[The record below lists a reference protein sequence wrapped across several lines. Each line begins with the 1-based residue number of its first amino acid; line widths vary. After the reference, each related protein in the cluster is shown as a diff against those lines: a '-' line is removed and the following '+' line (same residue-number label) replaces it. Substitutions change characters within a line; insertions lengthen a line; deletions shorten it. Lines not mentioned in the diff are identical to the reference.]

1 MSTYTS
7 SLGLEQITPGDQ
19 AGLWGNT
26 TNNNLA
32 LIDQAVTGVTP
43 VNFAGLSGQTYTL
56 TDFDGAV
63 DESRS
68 AVLNITGIAA
78 GSNTIVIPNKQK
90 MYLVRNN
97 TGQNVVFQT
106 PTPTTTYTVGA
117 GNSILI
123 FCNGNNEV
131 FTGIASP
138 SVGTLGVAG
147 GGTGSTTFTA
157 GFVKSTGGT
166 NALTSVSAIDLN
178 SSDTTNTLPVTK
190 GGTGL
195 STIPAGAIL
204 RGAGTANPAA
214 VTGTIGVPGQV
225 LTWNGSQWEPGTP
238 STGVASF
245 SGGVTGLTP
254 ATTTTGAITLG
265 GTLEVT
271 SGGTGS
277 TNQAGARANLGIGSV
292 GVINTNGS
300 TTQFLRGDGVFATP
314 PASGGT
320 VTSVSGAGSVSGI
333 TLTGTVTSAGSL
345 TLGGSLSLSS
355 GQVTSA
361 LGYSPVPT
369 SGTGATGTWPIN
381 ISGTAASAS
390 TATTAS
396 SVTNG
401 VYTNATNNFTG
412 ANNYSTASSIDMS
425 GSSIGDLRLK
435 VAGAGMTS
443 GMSPSGVQLGAS
455 NWGFV
460 YGTFPDV
467 TVVTGGAFTTA
478 FRQSGNFQSNNSP
491 NWATTSDINIKTN
504 FRPINNALGK
514 ITSLN
519 PCHFEYKDEIGKTR
533 SGFIAQEFVNVFPG
547 HTTDI
552 NVPENY
558 KPFVPEGVDK
568 LKTLDLNLIPY
579 LVKAIKELKTELD
592 EAKAEIAALKAK

>member
-90 MYLVRNN
+90 MYLVRNS

-157 GFVKSTGGT
+157 GFLVSTGGT
-166 NALTSVSAIDLN
+166 NSLTTQSSIGIGGTSPDQVTGQLSVG
-178 SSDTTNTLPVTK
+178 K
-190 GGTGL
+190 GGTGATSFASGSL
-195 STIPAGAIL
+195 L
-204 RGAGTANPAA
+204 RGNGSSPVDALVGSS
-214 VTGTIGVPGQV
+214 VGQV
-225 LTWNGSQWEPGTP
+225 ATWNGSQWTAASP

-300 TTQFLRGDGVFATP
+300 TTQFLRGDGTWNTP

-361 LGYSPVPT
+361 LGYTPVPSNGSGA
-369 SGTGATGTWPIN
+369 SGTWGIS
-381 ISGTAASAS
+381 ISGSAASAS
-390 TATTAS
+390 SATTATTATNVS
-396 SVTNG
+396 GGSVSATSGTFTSG
-401 VYTNATNNFTG
+401 VTSNDFFPRTG
-412 ANNYSTASSIDMS
+412 TTITLNTS
-425 GSSIGDLRLK
+425 GSPTYAFNNGQFFPNNDNTVTL
-435 VAGAGMTS
+435 GAGGNRWS
-443 GMSPSGVQLGAS
+443 I
-455 NWGFV
+455 V
-460 YGTFPDV
+460 YAVNGTI
-467 TVVTGGAFTTA
+467 
-478 FRQSGNFQSNNSP
+478 N
-491 NWATTSDINIKTN
+491 TSDFN
-504 FRPINNALGK
+504 
-514 ITSLN
+514 
-519 PCHFEYKDEIGKTR
+519 
-533 SGFIAQEFVNVFPG
+533 Q
-547 HTTDI
+547 
-552 NVPENY
+552 
-558 KPFVPEGVDK
+558 
-568 LKTLDLNLIPY
+568 
-579 LVKAIKELKTELD
+579 KTEIASLD
-592 EAKAEIAALKAK
+592 EAEKRVAVRLKGLIKKFKFKDAVEKKGTANARIHVGIIAQDVGDAFRAEGLDPDCYGVFCYDEWDAQEEIVENGVVKQLAREAGSLYGVRYDQLYAFIVSAL